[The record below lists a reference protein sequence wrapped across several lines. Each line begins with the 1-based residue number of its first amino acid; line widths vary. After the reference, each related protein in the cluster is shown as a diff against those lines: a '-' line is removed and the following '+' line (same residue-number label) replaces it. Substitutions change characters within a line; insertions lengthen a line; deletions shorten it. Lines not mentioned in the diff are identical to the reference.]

1 MPEYI
6 KLKDSHLNLLIDCF
20 QLVVDFKHKTLRK
33 SNWIEFETNHLPK
46 VISYFQQNQ
55 FKVVTS
61 TDNIFVWIIDQIC
74 HSRRL
79 VPGIKP
85 KECVPLAD
93 TAIGEETLSI
103 CRAAKNGHEAYKAWC
118 HNNQFHNLFS

>member
-20 QLVVDFKHKTLRK
+20 QLVVDFKHKTLSK
-33 SNWIEFETNHLPK
+33 SNWIEFEANHLPK

-61 TDNIFVWIIDQIC
+61 HEGIFPWMIDQIC

-85 KECVPLAD
+85 KECIPLAD
-93 TAIGEETLSI
+93 TPIGEETLAI
-103 CRAAKNGHEAYKAWC
+103 CRAAKNGQHSYQVWC
-118 HNNQFHNLFS
+118 HSNQFHNLFS